1 MQSSEAASYEAYIC
15 NVKALCEA
23 GQLVNAR
30 VVTLP
35 ERLGFGHAVK
45 HALTLVTTP
54 YVLINQHDQVTNL
67 K

>member
-1 MQSSEAASYEAYIC
+1 VQSSEAASYEAYVS
-15 NVKALCEA
+15 NVKALCEE
-23 GQLVNAR
+23 LTNAR
-30 VVTLP
+30 VVMLP

-45 HALTLVTTP
+45 HALTMVTTP